1 MPVRFILD
9 CLTVPKKRGTTFPSA
24 LRTHIPHNHFPNLKD
39 QNSCTVY
46 TYNYKYGSLNQYYIL
61 YITKLHVMTC
71 VSYFP
76 VLTGSICGI
85 VVVII

>member
-1 MPVRFILD
+1 MPVRLILD
-9 CLTVPKKRGTTFPSA
+9 CLTVPKNGGPLFQVY
-24 LRTHIPHNHFPNLKD
+24 LEHIHHTIISQSKD

-46 TYNYKYGSLNQYYIL
+46 TYNYKDGSLNQYYIL

-76 VLTGSICGI
+76 VLTGSMCGI